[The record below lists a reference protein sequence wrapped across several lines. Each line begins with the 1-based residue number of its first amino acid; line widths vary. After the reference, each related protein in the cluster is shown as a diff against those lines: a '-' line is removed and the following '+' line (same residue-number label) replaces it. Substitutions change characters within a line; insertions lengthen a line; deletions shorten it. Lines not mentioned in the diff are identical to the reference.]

1 MSATRTSNE
10 EYVMSHVVVGYDGTS
25 ESERAVRWAVGEARL
40 RRLPLTVC
48 HVWRWPYPISYID
61 YEGEATIRRM
71 GEHLLDH
78 GVGLA
83 RELAPGL
90 KVRGRLK
97 DGSAAPALLNE
108 AADAEVIVLGSHGPD
123 QIPVGSTALRVPAK
137 ADRPVLVV
145 RSPAPRDGLVVVGVD
160 GSPGA
165 DAALAFAFEEAA
177 LRGWRLRAVYGCW
190 EPGAAPDGDLTL
202 FGDEDR
208 LRRVAGAVL
217 ERAVAPWRV
226 KYSQVEAATSLVLKS
241 PRQAL
246 FAASEDATLMVVG
259 ARGAGEVESLHLG
272 ATSDAL
278 LKHAPCTVAVAPNRT
293 W

>member
-1 MSATRTSNE
+1 MEMSNE
-10 EYVMSHVVVGYDGTS
+10 EDVMSHVVVGYDGTS
-25 ESERAVRWAVGEARL
+25 ESERAVRWAVREAQL

-48 HVWRWPYPISYID
+48 HAWRWPYPISYID

-78 GVGLA
+78 GVALA

-90 KVRGRLK
+90 KVNKRLK

-108 AADAEVIVLGSHGPD
+108 AGDAELIVVGSHEPD
-123 QIPVGSTALRVPAK
+123 QMPVGSTALRVPAK

-145 RSPAPRDGLVVVGVD
+145 RAAAPRDGLVVVGVD
-160 GSPGA
+160 GSAGA
-165 DAALAFAFEEAA
+165 DVALAFGFEEAA

-190 EPGAAPDGDLTL
+190 EPGAAPDGDLSL

-208 LRRVAGAVL
+208 LRRAAGAVL

-226 KYSQVEAATSLVLKS
+226 KYPQVQAMTSLVLQS
-241 PRQAL
+241 PREAL
-246 FAASEDATLMVVG
+246 FQAAEDATLMVVG
-259 ARGAGEVESLHLG
+259 ARGTGVVEPLTLG

-278 LKHAPCTVAVAPNRT
+278 LKHAPCTVAVVPNRT
-293 W
+293 R